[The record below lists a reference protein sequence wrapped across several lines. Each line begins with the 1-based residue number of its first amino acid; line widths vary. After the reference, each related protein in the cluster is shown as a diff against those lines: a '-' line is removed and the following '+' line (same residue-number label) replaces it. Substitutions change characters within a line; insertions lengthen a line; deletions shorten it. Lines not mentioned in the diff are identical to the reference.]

1 MWRVAFKGLMSRKF
15 RLLLTSIAVVLGVG
29 FVSGA
34 YFLTDSMRASFED
47 IFTEA
52 SADIDV
58 HIQSREYK
66 ELTEQQATAA
76 PGTITIDLARV
87 GVSPE
92 VIEQTKDLPGVDRA
106 VGSIF
111 EVGAQVLDKDGK
123 PIGQGAPSFGA
134 NWNEDAADVG
144 ALKLVKGTAPER
156 DQVLLDA
163 ALMDTGDFEVGD
175 DVRVLTQAGRNV
187 EEFEISGVV
196 RFGESDGLNGA
207 SITVFETSRLQE
219 LFDMGDRFS
228 SVALKGEPGT
238 SQEALKREAQRAIG
252 NEYEAITGAEFT
264 NEQTEAIDSGFLSI
278 FQNVIL
284 GFAAV
289 AVFVGAFTI
298 FNTFSILVGQ
308 RTREIGLL
316 RAIGAGRSQVLWM
329 VVLEA
334 LVTGIVASTL
344 GIVAGYGIATALREV
359 LGAIGFELPGNTFPL
374 KTRTVV
380 ASYAVGVLVTLVASV
395 IPAWRASRLSP
406 LEALRANP
414 ARAGRGW
421 IAPTAGTIM
430 LLIGG
435 ALVYSGFSNENA
447 SVQETLSLIGGGFA
461 IAIIGISLL
470 SRIFI
475 LPVTM
480 LLAPVLALGTAG
492 KLARGNVL
500 RNRARSATTASAL
513 MIGLALAALVLVFQ
527 ASLEKTVDAEIDRT
541 LGADISL
548 YNAAVMSSGSG
559 YIDEDDMERIAD
571 VDGVERVGRQFYGG
585 ASVGDEFDA
594 KNSKIITA
602 FDDGTLGKDGA
613 VRIVLVDGTDDVGD
627 GILLDEDFAKD
638 EKVGVGD
645 EIELGFSTDQSR
657 SFRVEGIF
665 EPNQFVASP
674 MILSLDAFNETQTKA
689 VQATAWGFVT
699 VADGEKGNVVANRIE
714 KSLGK
719 DGAYIEVRDT
729 EEFRQL
735 FRDQLAPILGIVFG
749 MLSLSLIIALF
760 GIANTLALNVF
771 ERTREIGLLRAVG
784 ATQRQMRRMI
794 RAEAVLVAVFG
805 AIVGVLVGLVAG
817 WALIS
822 ALEDEGFV
830 FGVGWV
836 PVVIILLLGLGAGV
850 LAAVFPARRAAK
862 LNVLEA
868 IATE

>member
-1 MWRVAFKGLMSRKF
+1 M
-15 RLLLTSIAVVLGVG
+15 
-29 FVSGA
+29 
-34 YFLTDSMRASFED
+34 
-47 IFTEA
+47 
-52 SADIDV
+52 
-58 HIQSREYK
+58 
-66 ELTEQQATAA
+66 
-76 PGTITIDLARV
+76 
-87 GVSPE
+87 
-92 VIEQTKDLPGVDRA
+92 
-106 VGSIF
+106 
-111 EVGAQVLDKDGK
+111 
-123 PIGQGAPSFGA
+123 
-134 NWNEDAADVG
+134 
-144 ALKLVKGTAPER
+144 
-156 DQVLLDA
+156 
-163 ALMDTGDFEVGD
+163 
-175 DVRVLTQAGRNV
+175 
-187 EEFEISGVV
+187 
-196 RFGESDGLNGA
+196 
-207 SITVFETSRLQE
+207 
-219 LFDMGDRFS
+219 
-228 SVALKGEPGT
+228 
-238 SQEALKREAQRAIG
+238 
-252 NEYEAITGAEFT
+252 
-264 NEQTEAIDSGFLSI
+264 
-278 FQNVIL
+278 
-284 GFAAV
+284 
-289 AVFVGAFTI
+289 
-298 FNTFSILVGQ
+298 
-308 RTREIGLL
+308 
-316 RAIGAGRSQVLWM
+316 
-329 VVLEA
+329 
-334 LVTGIVASTL
+334 
-344 GIVAGYGIATALREV
+344 
-359 LGAIGFELPGNTFPL
+359 
-374 KTRTVV
+374 
-380 ASYAVGVLVTLVASV
+380 
-395 IPAWRASRLSP
+395 
-406 LEALRANP
+406 
-414 ARAGRGW
+414 
-421 IAPTAGTIM
+421 
-430 LLIGG
+430 
-435 ALVYSGFSNENA
+435 
-447 SVQETLSLIGGGFA
+447 
-461 IAIIGISLL
+461 
-470 SRIFI
+470 
-475 LPVTM
+475 
-480 LLAPVLALGTAG
+480 
-492 KLARGNVL
+492 
-500 RNRARSATTASAL
+500 
-513 MIGLALAALVLVFQ
+513 
-527 ASLEKTVDAEIDRT
+527 
-541 LGADISL
+541 
-548 YNAAVMSSGSG
+548 
-559 YIDEDDMERIAD
+559 
-571 VDGVERVGRQFYGG
+571 GRQFYGG

-868 IATE
+868 IATV